1 MVFVPWV
8 DPCDQNVHIQKE
20 CHAPLHPFLF
30 PKLVDEVIGDH
41 STVAC
46 RPLQNRPAA
55 LIGAEPVP
63 LRELRTRRLLLE
75 QVSLQRFGEQC
86 TQCSAALGRADLR
99 SPVEGIRQIY
109 GGLHSA
115 TLPYLQFDTN
125 GAASGEAGAS
135 RPYTL
140 TAPGEF
146 PVVTGTA
153 EIEIMVGRDD
163 EYTDDMVD
171 NRFTEWYEEKTG
183 VRINWI
189 QVSGEEGEEK
199 ANIVLASGQ
208 YPEAFMAT
216 GIAKTQLAVYGA
228 QGVFVSLN
236 DAIYEPFKHD
246 DVLPSLFY
254 SEQQARELAQVE
266 AVLKDFIVQSMI
278 QFITG
283 DRSLDSDWESYLEEL
298 ERIGID
304 QFVSI
309 NQAAYD
315 AVYR

>member
-1 MVFVPWV
+1 M
-8 DPCDQNVHIQKE
+8 
-20 CHAPLHPFLF
+20 
-30 PKLVDEVIGDH
+30 
-41 STVAC
+41 
-46 RPLQNRPAA
+46 
-55 LIGAEPVP
+55 
-63 LRELRTRRLLLE
+63 
-75 QVSLQRFGEQC
+75 
-86 TQCSAALGRADLR
+86 
-99 SPVEGIRQIY
+99 
-109 GGLHSA
+109 
-115 TLPYLQFDTN
+115 PYLQFDTN

-216 GIAKTQLAVYGA
+216 GIAKTQPAVYGA

-236 DAIYEPFKHD
+236 DAIERQSVYLKEAAQRAPYLLRDLTAPDGNIYAFPTSQECYHCTTNPK
-246 DVLPSLFY
+246 FY
-254 SEQQARELAQVE
+254 IYRPW
-266 AVLKDFIVQSMI
+266 
-278 QFITG
+278 
-283 DRSLDSDWESYLEEL
+283 LDSDS
-298 ERIGID
+298 R
-304 QFVSI
+304 
-309 NQAAYD
+309 
-315 AVYR
+315 